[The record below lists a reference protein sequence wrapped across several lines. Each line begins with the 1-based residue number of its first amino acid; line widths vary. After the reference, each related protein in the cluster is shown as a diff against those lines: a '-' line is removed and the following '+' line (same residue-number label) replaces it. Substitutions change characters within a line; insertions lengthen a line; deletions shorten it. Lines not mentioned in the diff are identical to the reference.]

1 MIKQS
6 PKAVVCNPI
15 LAKQSSK
22 NAVNARINF
31 FLNKLNI
38 KSDNRFKALIRI
50 CVILFVTLISNY
62 TLQAQFGPND
72 DFDGDLIINSID
84 IDDDNDGILDDD
96 ENTCSGTVVDV
107 NWNNNQN
114 TNLMGNRESVFQENG
129 VTFSTNDFISSTV
142 DIQFG
147 AGLGTVNTV
156 FPPNNSGSGI
166 YDDQFE
172 YDIRGTADAT
182 TFAEAKMNDDYFEFT
197 FTMSQTAYLQNVA
210 TGLNPTDFGGTG
222 IADYSLA
229 VEISDDGT
237 FNGNEIILTENTF
250 HESTQNSSSYR
261 YTNIG
266 AGVELTAGVTYTVRY
281 YPFDEQNSLLPDNS
295 ITFDDVFMQIE
306 CFSDIDGDGI
316 ANSFDLDSDDDG
328 CPDVLEAGTLGVN
341 DENGTVENDTLT
353 GGIDMDGVPNIAMG
367 GTTPIDQFD
376 DMLPNFQDSLW
387 KMACQEPFD
396 CLSNAYMVQGVT
408 SEWNDL
414 NLSKGT
420 TEINNDNYL
429 LEINAIGF
437 NLIDS
442 TITGLTVSA
451 PNQNRLSVTTRNTDG
466 TYCTSLSPI
475 ITGMPADEYPAGDVD
490 QNGILHVWGDG
501 TMYRIDADP
510 SSATY
515 GTLLSSTTT
524 TGIPTGTLHDWAFSP
539 LDNQIYAVSSN
550 TAQDILYKI
559 NPITGVV
566 ENLGSNGIED
576 VNPSDTEQGS
586 GILYGAS
593 YFDSDGNFF
602 VQNNTSGKIYRL
614 DLSPAPGADYD
625 ESLTVLASQSVGGL
639 ISNDGAKCPT
649 SPVSL
654 FIDFSDLEAFGS
666 ANHVHCTDATAG
678 VPDNPDAVWLGTLV
692 DFDNNQLNSA
702 DALGDDD
709 DGLDDEDAI
718 SNFPANLVSGTPSMF
733 TLTLNS
739 NNAVEVFYGVWLDY
753 NGDGNINE
761 FIDGSAMTASPV
773 DVIVNINPNVTVG
786 DSVKVRVRVDTVALV
801 SADINGSKLNGE
813 VEDWII
819 SQGVCP
825 EITMNTISITENDVC
840 MGVAAPTI
848 EGTAPVLDPVTEFT
862 YQWQSR
868 NGTDPFADIASAN
881 MEDLMPGVITATT
894 EYRRIVLV
902 DDCPN
907 DTTTVSVTIN
917 VNPLPTITNASTSEV
932 ISSGD
937 MSSGFTFVSSPTGAT
952 FSWTSAA
959 VGAAGNTALG
969 TGNIPAETL
978 FAIGESV
985 GEVIYTVTPTLNGC
999 DGETVDFTVLVNALP
1014 EPDENV
1020 TFVNIPVE
1028 GDLATNDV
1036 LIPMGSTY
1044 ANPEADVSNP
1054 TTDLPTVNADGTYE
1068 FETDTPGS
1076 YTFEIEITTPE
1087 GDIVTETLVITV
1099 LDSNSDAN
1107 PPLANTD
1114 QGTTQ
1119 FDTPVTLST
1128 LSNDL
1133 SGDEGV
1139 MLDPTTVAVTTGPQ
1153 NGTVMIDPN
1162 TGEITYTPNAG
1173 YVGMDTLTYTVLDDN
1188 NMLATAQQIITV
1200 LPTGADNTTT
1210 ATDDN
1215 GSGLYND
1222 PVSGNVLDNDMD
1234 AEGNGQQTTPQ
1245 TTTISGVGTLELDD
1259 MGSYLFTPVAGFFGP
1274 VDFPYAVTDDNGSP
1288 ATDMATLHILISP
1301 PTCEDFENGDADIC
1315 AILSADADSPVGAI
1329 DCDEDGNTNAEECLD
1344 PNNPSDPGEPCSNL
1358 YETGAEVCAFV
1369 TANPTSALAL
1379 ADCDGGGVPNVIEC
1393 TNGGNPLDTID
1404 DLMPEP
1410 DENVTF
1416 VNIPVEGDLATNDVL
1431 IPMGSTYANPEADVS
1446 NPTTDLPTVN
1456 ADGTYEFETDTPGSY
1471 TFEIEI
1477 TTPEG
1482 DIVTETLVITVLD
1495 SNSDA
1500 NPPLANTDQGTTQ
1513 FDTPVTLSTL
1523 SNDLS
1528 GDEGVMLDPTTVAV
1542 TTGPQNGTV
1551 MIDPNTGEITYTPN
1565 AGYVGMDTLT
1575 YTVLDDNNM
1584 LATAQQII
1592 TVLPTGADNT
1602 TTATDDNGS
1611 GLYNDPVSGN
1621 VLDNDMDAEGNGQ
1634 QTTPQ
1639 TTTISGVGTL
1649 ELDDMGSYLFTPV
1662 AGFFGPVDF
1671 PYAVTDDNGS
1681 PATDMATLHILIS
1694 PPTCEDF
1701 ENGDADICAILSA
1714 DADSPVGAIDCDEDG
1729 NTNAEECLDPNNPS
1743 DPGEPCSNL
1752 YETGAEVCAFV
1763 TANPTSALA
1772 LADCD
1777 GGGVPNVIEC
1787 TNGGNPLESQDD
1799 CISAGDANFDVCIYV
1814 LTNPMSEL
1822 ALSDCDGGGVSNILE
1837 CLAGDDPLDPTDD
1850 INPRPDEN
1858 VTYVEVPVS
1867 GNVSTNDMN
1876 IPEGSTYGDC
1886 FPDPDNPS
1894 DAMPLM
1900 DENGMFTFE
1909 SEVPGVFVFQVPV
1922 ITPDGMEILV
1932 DLVITVLDPDIDNN
1946 VPVANVDISTTL
1958 YETEVTLSTLSNDF
1972 TGNLQSPLD
1981 PTTVAVIVSPANGM
1995 ISIDP
2000 ITGDITY
2007 IPNDGFVGTDIL
2019 TYEVMDEDGN
2029 VSIADQIITVL
2040 PLNVTNTTTAA
2051 DDNSTT
2057 GYEIPLVGSVSTN
2070 DTDAEDNT
2078 QFVVPQ
2084 VITVPEG
2091 MLTLYP
2097 NGDYTFTP
2105 ANEFVGPVDFPYEIF
2120 DTGGAMD
2127 MATLHIL
2134 VQPPPIGEISGTA
2147 WKDANG
2153 NGVQETEE
2161 NLLPGIVAVLEDCD
2175 GNMIDLTIT
2184 NADGEYVFDDV
2195 PVGMVRVRFDIS
2207 ALPPDCV
2214 FTLQDVGDDT
2224 TDSDVNQFGQGPC
2237 IDVMQFDE
2245 IDNYSVGLIGTSS
2258 VIGFVWTDFDG
2269 DGNQHNESGIADV
2282 TITLLNADGTE
2293 YATTTS
2299 DENGNYSFVYVPIG
2313 DYFVE
2318 FTDPDGNT
2326 LSLPNATG
2334 NDSNDSDAEE
2344 NGDGTSSSAIF
2355 TVSIDGPSQV
2365 DAGYYQCAQIGETV
2379 WYDVNTNDQ
2388 EDSNENGLNGM
2399 VVNLYTADGILFD
2412 SDITGHKPGTPS
2424 DDGYYK
2430 FCVPPGSYY
2439 IEAVLPPQGLVP
2451 AQSNQGSDLTDSDI
2465 TNANGFG
2472 TTSTFTV
2479 TSGEE
2484 KCDIGAGYYPM
2495 AEVGNFVW
2503 HDEDQNGIQNQG
2515 EQPLENVIVQVF
2527 DENNQKISE
2536 AITDELGK
2544 YNVDYLGQTQYY
2556 FKFTPPNGYAAT
2568 TANATVDD
2576 YDSDITHAHGA
2587 NTTNLY
2593 SLQSGDVVTH
2603 VDAGMAL
2610 SVLPIEWLSVSADNR
2625 GNHNIVKWATS
2636 SEINSDYY
2644 QIERRMESESDFKSI
2659 AKEEA
2664 VGFSLDRTDYNYQDH
2679 DLSATGN
2686 YYYRIKQVDT
2696 DGSIDYSDI
2705 VVVTISR
2712 KEAQLSLY
2720 PNPAR
2725 DVAVITITL
2734 DEDTEV
2740 AMSFYNADGKLIK
2753 SNLTVEQ
2760 VSPGRYEKSITLDDL
2775 LPGVYRVMLR
2785 ANDRVWNKD
2794 LIVVR

>member
-1028 GDLATNDV
+1028 G
-1036 LIPMGSTY
+1036 
-1044 ANPEADVSNP
+1044 
-1054 TTDLPTVNADGTYE
+1054 
-1068 FETDTPGS
+1068 
-1076 YTFEIEITTPE
+1076 
-1087 GDIVTETLVITV
+1087 
-1099 LDSNSDAN
+1099 
-1107 PPLANTD
+1107 ANTD

-1234 AEGNGQQTTPQ
+1234 AEGNGQQ
-1245 TTTISGVGTLELDD
+1245 
-1259 MGSYLFTPVAGFFGP
+1259 
-1274 VDFPYAVTDDNGSP
+1274 
-1288 ATDMATLHILISP
+1288 
-1301 PTCEDFENGDADIC
+1301 
-1315 AILSADADSPVGAI
+1315 
-1329 DCDEDGNTNAEECLD
+1329 
-1344 PNNPSDPGEPCSNL
+1344 
-1358 YETGAEVCAFV
+1358 
-1369 TANPTSALAL
+1369 
-1379 ADCDGGGVPNVIEC
+1379 
-1393 TNGGNPLDTID
+1393 
-1404 DLMPEP
+1404 
-1410 DENVTF
+1410 
-1416 VNIPVEGDLATNDVL
+1416 
-1431 IPMGSTYANPEADVS
+1431 
-1446 NPTTDLPTVN
+1446 
-1456 ADGTYEFETDTPGSY
+1456 
-1471 TFEIEI
+1471 
-1477 TTPEG
+1477 
-1482 DIVTETLVITVLD
+1482 
-1495 SNSDA
+1495 
-1500 NPPLANTDQGTTQ
+1500 
-1513 FDTPVTLSTL
+1513 
-1523 SNDLS
+1523 
-1528 GDEGVMLDPTTVAV
+1528 
-1542 TTGPQNGTV
+1542 
-1551 MIDPNTGEITYTPN
+1551 
-1565 AGYVGMDTLT
+1565 
-1575 YTVLDDNNM
+1575 
-1584 LATAQQII
+1584 
-1592 TVLPTGADNT
+1592 
-1602 TTATDDNGS
+1602 
-1611 GLYNDPVSGN
+1611 
-1621 VLDNDMDAEGNGQ
+1621 
-1634 QTTPQ
+1634 
-1639 TTTISGVGTL
+1639 
-1649 ELDDMGSYLFTPV
+1649 
-1662 AGFFGPVDF
+1662 
-1671 PYAVTDDNGS
+1671 
-1681 PATDMATLHILIS
+1681 
-1694 PPTCEDF
+1694 
-1701 ENGDADICAILSA
+1701 
-1714 DADSPVGAIDCDEDG
+1714 
-1729 NTNAEECLDPNNPS
+1729 
-1743 DPGEPCSNL
+1743 
-1752 YETGAEVCAFV
+1752 
-1763 TANPTSALA
+1763 
-1772 LADCD
+1772 
-1777 GGGVPNVIEC
+1777 
-1787 TNGGNPLESQDD
+1787 
-1799 CISAGDANFDVCIYV
+1799 
-1814 LTNPMSEL
+1814 
-1822 ALSDCDGGGVSNILE
+1822 
-1837 CLAGDDPLDPTDD
+1837 
-1850 INPRPDEN
+1850 
-1858 VTYVEVPVS
+1858 
-1867 GNVSTNDMN
+1867 
-1876 IPEGSTYGDC
+1876 YGDTSYI
-1886 FPDPDNPS
+1886 NK
-1894 DAMPLM
+1894 
-1900 DENGMFTFE
+1900 
-1909 SEVPGVFVFQVPV
+1909 
-1922 ITPDGMEILV
+1922 
-1932 DLVITVLDPDIDNN
+1932 
-1946 VPVANVDISTTL
+1946 STH
-1958 YETEVTLSTLSNDF
+1958 
-1972 TGNLQSPLD
+1972 
-1981 PTTVAVIVSPANGM
+1981 M
-1995 ISIDP
+1995 
-2000 ITGDITY
+2000 
-2007 IPNDGFVGTDIL
+2007 
-2019 TYEVMDEDGN
+2019 
-2029 VSIADQIITVL
+2029 
-2040 PLNVTNTTTAA
+2040 
-2051 DDNSTT
+2051 
-2057 GYEIPLVGSVSTN
+2057 
-2070 DTDAEDNT
+2070 
-2078 QFVVPQ
+2078 
-2084 VITVPEG
+2084 
-2091 MLTLYP
+2091 
-2097 NGDYTFTP
+2097 
-2105 ANEFVGPVDFPYEIF
+2105 
-2120 DTGGAMD
+2120 
-2127 MATLHIL
+2127 
-2134 VQPPPIGEISGTA
+2134 
-2147 WKDANG
+2147 
-2153 NGVQETEE
+2153 
-2161 NLLPGIVAVLEDCD
+2161 
-2175 GNMIDLTIT
+2175 
-2184 NADGEYVFDDV
+2184 
-2195 PVGMVRVRFDIS
+2195 
-2207 ALPPDCV
+2207 
-2214 FTLQDVGDDT
+2214 
-2224 TDSDVNQFGQGPC
+2224 
-2237 IDVMQFDE
+2237 
-2245 IDNYSVGLIGTSS
+2245 
-2258 VIGFVWTDFDG
+2258 
-2269 DGNQHNESGIADV
+2269 
-2282 TITLLNADGTE
+2282 
-2293 YATTTS
+2293 
-2299 DENGNYSFVYVPIG
+2299 
-2313 DYFVE
+2313 
-2318 FTDPDGNT
+2318 
-2326 LSLPNATG
+2326 
-2334 NDSNDSDAEE
+2334 
-2344 NGDGTSSSAIF
+2344 
-2355 TVSIDGPSQV
+2355 
-2365 DAGYYQCAQIGETV
+2365 
-2379 WYDVNTNDQ
+2379 
-2388 EDSNENGLNGM
+2388 
-2399 VVNLYTADGILFD
+2399 
-2412 SDITGHKPGTPS
+2412 
-2424 DDGYYK
+2424 
-2430 FCVPPGSYY
+2430 
-2439 IEAVLPPQGLVP
+2439 
-2451 AQSNQGSDLTDSDI
+2451 
-2465 TNANGFG
+2465 
-2472 TTSTFTV
+2472 
-2479 TSGEE
+2479 
-2484 KCDIGAGYYPM
+2484 
-2495 AEVGNFVW
+2495 
-2503 HDEDQNGIQNQG
+2503 
-2515 EQPLENVIVQVF
+2515 
-2527 DENNQKISE
+2527 
-2536 AITDELGK
+2536 
-2544 YNVDYLGQTQYY
+2544 
-2556 FKFTPPNGYAAT
+2556 
-2568 TANATVDD
+2568 
-2576 YDSDITHAHGA
+2576 
-2587 NTTNLY
+2587 
-2593 SLQSGDVVTH
+2593 
-2603 VDAGMAL
+2603 
-2610 SVLPIEWLSVSADNR
+2610 
-2625 GNHNIVKWATS
+2625 
-2636 SEINSDYY
+2636 
-2644 QIERRMESESDFKSI
+2644 
-2659 AKEEA
+2659 
-2664 VGFSLDRTDYNYQDH
+2664 
-2679 DLSATGN
+2679 
-2686 YYYRIKQVDT
+2686 
-2696 DGSIDYSDI
+2696 
-2705 VVVTISR
+2705 
-2712 KEAQLSLY
+2712 
-2720 PNPAR
+2720 
-2725 DVAVITITL
+2725 
-2734 DEDTEV
+2734 
-2740 AMSFYNADGKLIK
+2740 
-2753 SNLTVEQ
+2753 
-2760 VSPGRYEKSITLDDL
+2760 
-2775 LPGVYRVMLR
+2775 
-2785 ANDRVWNKD
+2785 
-2794 LIVVR
+2794 

>member
-550 TAQDILYKI
+550 TAQDILYRI

-917 VNPLPTITNASTSEV
+917 VNPLPTITNSSTSEV

-1044 ANPEADVSNP
+1044 ANLEADVSNP

-1222 PVSGNVLDNDMD
+1222 S
-1234 AEGNGQQTTPQ
+1234 
-1245 TTTISGVGTLELDD
+1245 
-1259 MGSYLFTPVAGFFGP
+1259 
-1274 VDFPYAVTDDNGSP
+1274 
-1288 ATDMATLHILISP
+1288 
-1301 PTCEDFENGDADIC
+1301 
-1315 AILSADADSPVGAI
+1315 
-1329 DCDEDGNTNAEECLD
+1329 
-1344 PNNPSDPGEPCSNL
+1344 
-1358 YETGAEVCAFV
+1358 
-1369 TANPTSALAL
+1369 
-1379 ADCDGGGVPNVIEC
+1379 
-1393 TNGGNPLDTID
+1393 
-1404 DLMPEP
+1404 
-1410 DENVTF
+1410 
-1416 VNIPVEGDLATNDVL
+1416 
-1431 IPMGSTYANPEADVS
+1431 
-1446 NPTTDLPTVN
+1446 
-1456 ADGTYEFETDTPGSY
+1456 
-1471 TFEIEI
+1471 
-1477 TTPEG
+1477 
-1482 DIVTETLVITVLD
+1482 
-1495 SNSDA
+1495 
-1500 NPPLANTDQGTTQ
+1500 
-1513 FDTPVTLSTL
+1513 
-1523 SNDLS
+1523 
-1528 GDEGVMLDPTTVAV
+1528 
-1542 TTGPQNGTV
+1542 
-1551 MIDPNTGEITYTPN
+1551 
-1565 AGYVGMDTLT
+1565 
-1575 YTVLDDNNM
+1575 
-1584 LATAQQII
+1584 
-1592 TVLPTGADNT
+1592 
-1602 TTATDDNGS
+1602 
-1611 GLYNDPVSGN
+1611 VSGN